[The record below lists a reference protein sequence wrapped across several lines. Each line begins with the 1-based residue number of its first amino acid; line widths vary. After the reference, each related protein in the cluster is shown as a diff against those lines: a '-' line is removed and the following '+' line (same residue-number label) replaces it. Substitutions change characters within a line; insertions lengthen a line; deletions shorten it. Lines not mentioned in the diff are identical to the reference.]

1 MFYGYHHHTLDE
13 KGRLSLPSEYRAE
26 LKAFGEEPSMLTL
39 WHDRLLLCPPPA
51 WAELLRQISAGRA
64 LDPGHRALKTFT
76 FANSAK
82 APVDRH
88 GRISIPANLRE
99 AAGLRREVTVVGVDD
114 TIEIWDRARFLEFV
128 ARTQARHDELT
139 RMHGS

>member
-1 MFYGYHHHTLDE
+1 MFYGYHHHTLDD

-26 LKAFGEEPSMLTL
+26 LGAFGEEPSMLTL
-39 WHDRLLLCPPPA
+39 WQDRLLLCPPPA
-51 WAELLRQISAGRA
+51 WQELRTQIRAGRA
-64 LDPGHRALKTFT
+64 LDPNNWSLRTFT
-76 FANSAK
+76 YAHSAK

-88 GRISIPANLRE
+88 GRITIPARLRE
-99 AAGLRREVTVVGVDD
+99 VAGLRREVTIVGVEDL
-114 TIEIWDRARFLEFV
+114 IEIWDRARFLEFL